1 MDTGYEIKRLEKRI
15 ERLDKKIGQCLA
27 ELEQIKK
34 MQAQGVSRMPQAGT
48 RQPGK
53 RDLPREDRQPPM

>member
-48 RQPGK
+48 GQTGK

>member
-34 MQAQGVSRMPQAGT
+34 MQAQSVSRMPQAGT
-48 RQPGK
+48 RQTGK